1 MENIPSFRN
10 PNTLVRWQPR
20 VVKTGSV
27 IVIYSIPPDNQG
39 NGFLTV
45 GDITFALSSK
55 ITYIGRNQSNN
66 FCLRGDM
73 YISNNHARIF
83 YEDKN
88 YYIIDDSSTNGTFLN
103 RNPLYK
109 GEKYILTDGS
119 EIQFGVNTVTKYTK
133 FSA

>member
-27 IVIYSIPPDNQG
+27 IVIYSIPPEHQG

-55 ITYIGRNQSNN
+55 VTYIGRNQSSN

-73 YISNNHARIF
+73 YISNSHAKIF
-83 YEDKN
+83 YEDKH
-88 YYIIDDSSTNGTFLN
+88 YHIIDESSTNGTFLN

-109 GEKYILTDGS
+109 GQTYPLTDGD